1 LYLPG
6 TVSGQKKAAEKI
18 FRLHTYRP
26 CGYPYGYPQLAA
38 PCFVLFLPGRDA
50 CPYPWQRL
58 MSPWPGTGGNLKA
71 AQQPCMHEER
81 QTLVA
86 ERGGETRRATA

>member
-1 LYLPG
+1 M
-6 TVSGQKKAAEKI
+6 VSGQKKAAEKN
-18 FRLHTYRP
+18 FRLRTYRP

-38 PCFVLFLPGRDA
+38 PFGRCFSPCRDA
-50 CPYPWQRL
+50 RRCRLPRL
-58 MSPWPGTGGNLKA
+58 MSLWPGTGGNLKA